1 MAVLNRFVELPL
13 KGAELGDISVN
24 INLISDIRVVTTGPS
39 NKWVIQVIL
48 TPGTKYT
55 LDLGPFDTKVE
66 ALGAKQALISSF
78 SEVKEE

>member
-24 INLISDIRVVTTGPS
+24 INSITDIRVVTIKPS
-39 NKWVIQVIL
+39 NKWVIQVIV

-55 LDLGPFDTKVE
+55 LDLGPFDTKSE
-66 ALGAKQALISSF
+66 ALSAKQALISSF
-78 SEVKEE
+78 NEVEEE

>member
-24 INLISDIRVVTTGPS
+24 INSITDIRVVAYLS
-39 NKWVIQVIL
+39 NKWVIQVIV

-55 LDLGPFDTKVE
+55 LDLGPFDTKSE
-66 ALGAKQALISSF
+66 ALNAKQALISSF
-78 SEVKEE
+78 NEAEEE